1 MGGLVP
7 KAREEGPEVLV
18 MTRDSIEQE
27 SELTEDYPQIS
38 LFSVLFNWL
47 FSWSVGIRLKRTVFG
62 WSHVLTCSTGP
73 YHMLQ
78 GTREIST
85 LTT

>member
-1 MGGLVP
+1 VLFRNCAEDFRVKEGTPLPPLP
-7 KAREEGPEVLV
+7 KKILAREEGPEVLV

-47 FSWSVGIRLKRTVFG
+47 FSWALP
-62 WSHVLTCSTGP
+62 HVARDKGD
-73 YHMLQ
+73 
-78 GTREIST
+78 
-85 LTT
+85 